1 MILAIPL
8 KIFKGCVSVDNYLAC
23 VAVVATVDAA
33 DDVAPAPTTV
43 TAAAPAPSTAT
54 VPTAAAATT
63 ALDFHIGLDVVVK
76 LAAVML
82 SGSVVEDIAVVAVV
96 AVVVM
101 GVTNTKRTL

>member
-1 MILAIPL
+1 MILATPL
-8 KIFKGCVSVDNYLAC
+8 KILKGCVSVANYLAC

-33 DDVAPAPTTV
+33 DDVAPAPATV
-43 TAAAPAPSTAT
+43 MAAAPAPSTAT

-82 SGSVVEDIAVVAVV
+82 SGSVVEDIVVV
-96 AVVVM
+96 AVVVVIV